1 VALFPPATGNPSQQ
15 DTSMDT
21 PERQRVSDLARQ
33 NAARDAARAAIK
45 AAEDAAHQRDLEYI
59 RNLGNQ

>member
-1 VALFPPATGNPSQQ
+1 
-15 DTSMDT
+15 MDT